1 MELLQGLL
9 ALDLPRKRV
18 SCTRDSIRL
27 TGYMIL
33 SINQSHLSTSER
45 NLDLEARRSGISSRL
60 GPVKVESKVARDDD
74 KHSVFLFIHL
84 FSFDLKEESGFLSPA
99 SRLIL
104 RKSLSRS
111 SRSEGGILLPFSNR
125 FRINVVLSETWVRSC
140 ESCIRSCDTT
150 AIPMISLRR
159 PKCH

>member
-1 MELLQGLL
+1 MELPQGLL

-18 SCTRDSIRL
+18 SCTRDSIRVDR
-27 TGYMIL
+27 
-33 SINQSHLSTSER
+33 SHLSTSER
-45 NLDLEARRSGISSRL
+45 NLDLEARRSGIESRL
-60 GPVKVESKVARDDD
+60 GPVKVESKVVRDDD

-111 SRSEGGILLPFSNR
+111 SRCEGGI
-125 FRINVVLSETWVRSC
+125 
-140 ESCIRSCDTT
+140 
-150 AIPMISLRR
+150 
-159 PKCH
+159 